1 VGYVEFIIFL
11 VVASLILTCAFDG
24 YSHVLQHMAYIL
36 DTNRRTLRTFH
47 MINYLRFDFHR
58 HSVANPNVK
67 VSQTE
72 NYTTF
77 AFDEE
82 IDGQVKRVL
91 YKAMK
96 AFDGRTIIYRDV
108 YEPFGS
114 GYKLLNRRV
123 YTLEGLYKLYL
134 SEDKKY
140 LIIQTDCYEKTL
152 IPLNPPNVQILS
164 IIVTKEQ

>member
-1 VGYVEFIIFL
+1 
-11 VVASLILTCAFDG
+11 
-24 YSHVLQHMAYIL
+24 
-36 DTNRRTLRTFH
+36 

-77 AFDEE
+77 AFNEE

-91 YKAMK
+91 YKATK
-96 AFDGRTIIYRDV
+96 PFEGRTIIYREV
-108 YEPFGS
+108 YETFGNS
-114 GYKLLNRRV
+114 YKLINRRT

-140 LIIQTDCYEKTL
+140 LIIQTDYYEKCL
-152 IPLNPPNVQILS
+152 IPVNLPNVQILS
-164 IIVTKEQ
+164 ITVTKEQ

>member
-1 VGYVEFIIFL
+1 MSYVEFIIFL
-11 VVASLILTCAFDG
+11 LVASLILTCAFDG

-36 DTNRRTLRTFH
+36 DTNRKTLRTFH

-77 AFDEE
+77 AFNEE

-91 YKAMK
+91 YKATK
-96 AFDGRTIIYRDV
+96 PFEGRTIIYREV
-108 YEPFGS
+108 YETFGNS
-114 GYKLLNRRV
+114 YKLINRRT

-140 LIIQTDCYEKTL
+140 LIIQTDYYEKCL
-152 IPLNPPNVQILS
+152 IPVNLPNVQILS
-164 IIVTKEQ
+164 ITVTKEQ

>member
-1 VGYVEFIIFL
+1 VSYVEFIIFL

-36 DTNRRTLRTFH
+36 NTNRKTLRTFH

-91 YKAMK
+91 YKVMK
-96 AFDGRTIIYRDV
+96 PFESRTIIYRDV
-108 YEPFGS
+108 YEPFGNS
-114 GYKLLNRRV
+114 YRLINRRT
-123 YTLEGLYKLYL
+123 YTLEGLYKIYL

-140 LIIQTDCYEKTL
+140 LIIQTDYYEKSL
-152 IPLNPPNVQILS
+152 IPLSLPNVQILS

>member
-1 VGYVEFIIFL
+1 MSYVEFIIFL

-36 DTNRRTLRTFH
+36 NTNRKTLRTFH

-91 YKAMK
+91 YKVMK
-96 AFDGRTIIYRDV
+96 PFESRTIIYRDV
-108 YEPFGS
+108 YEPFGNS
-114 GYKLLNRRV
+114 YRLINRRT
-123 YTLEGLYKLYL
+123 YTLEGLYKIYL

-140 LIIQTDCYEKTL
+140 LIIQTDYYEKSL
-152 IPLNPPNVQILS
+152 IPLSLPNVQILS

>member
-1 VGYVEFIIFL
+1 MSYVEFIIFL

-36 DTNRRTLRTFH
+36 DTNRKTLRTFH

-91 YKAMK
+91 YKATK
-96 AFDGRTIIYRDV
+96 PFEGRTIIYREV
-108 YEPFGS
+108 YETFGNS
-114 GYKLLNRRV
+114 YKLINRRT

-140 LIIQTDCYEKTL
+140 LIIQTDYYEKCL
-152 IPLNPPNVQILS
+152 IPVNLPNVQILS
-164 IIVTKEQ
+164 ITVTKEQ

>member
-1 VGYVEFIIFL
+1 
-11 VVASLILTCAFDG
+11 
-24 YSHVLQHMAYIL
+24 MAYIL
-36 DTNRRTLRTFH
+36 DTNRKTLRTFH

-77 AFDEE
+77 AFNEE

-91 YKAMK
+91 YKATK
-96 AFDGRTIIYRDV
+96 PFEGRTIIYREV
-108 YEPFGS
+108 YETFGNS
-114 GYKLLNRRV
+114 YKSINRRT

-140 LIIQTDCYEKTL
+140 LIIQTDYYEKCL
-152 IPLNPPNVQILS
+152 IPVNLPNVQILS
-164 IIVTKEQ
+164 ITVTKEQ

>member
-1 VGYVEFIIFL
+1 
-11 VVASLILTCAFDG
+11 
-24 YSHVLQHMAYIL
+24 
-36 DTNRRTLRTFH
+36 

-91 YKAMK
+91 YKVMK
-96 AFDGRTIIYRDV
+96 PFESRTIIYRDV
-108 YEPFGS
+108 YEPFGNS
-114 GYKLLNRRV
+114 YRLINRRT
-123 YTLEGLYKLYL
+123 YTLEGLYKIYL

-140 LIIQTDCYEKTL
+140 LIIQTDYYEKSL
-152 IPLNPPNVQILS
+152 IPLSLPNVQILS

>member
-1 VGYVEFIIFL
+1 VSYVEFIIFL
-11 VVASLILTCAFDG
+11 LVASLILTCAFDG

-36 DTNRRTLRTFH
+36 DTNRKTLRTFH

-77 AFDEE
+77 AFNEE

-91 YKAMK
+91 YKATK
-96 AFDGRTIIYRDV
+96 PFEGRTIIYREV
-108 YEPFGS
+108 YETFGNS
-114 GYKLLNRRV
+114 YKLINRRT

-140 LIIQTDCYEKTL
+140 LIIQTDYYEKCL
-152 IPLNPPNVQILS
+152 IPVNLPNVQILS
-164 IIVTKEQ
+164 ITVTKEQ

>member
-1 VGYVEFIIFL
+1 MSYVEFIIFL
-11 VVASLILTCAFDG
+11 VVASLILVCAFEG

-36 DTNRRTLRTFH
+36 DTNRKTLRTFH

-91 YKAMK
+91 YKVMK
-96 AFDGRTIIYRDV
+96 SFEGRTIIYRDV
-108 YEPFGS
+108 YETFGNS
-114 GYKLLNRRV
+114 YRLINRRT
-123 YTLEGLYKLYL
+123 YTLEGLYKIYL

-140 LIIQTDCYEKTL
+140 LIIQTDYYEKSL
-152 IPLNPPNVQILS
+152 IPLSLPNVQILS

>member
-1 VGYVEFIIFL
+1 
-11 VVASLILTCAFDG
+11 
-24 YSHVLQHMAYIL
+24 MAYIL
-36 DTNRRTLRTFH
+36 DTNRKTLRTFH

-77 AFDEE
+77 AFNEE

-91 YKAMK
+91 YKATK
-96 AFDGRTIIYRDV
+96 PFEGRTIIYREV
-108 YEPFGS
+108 YETFGNS
-114 GYKLLNRRV
+114 YKLINRRT

-140 LIIQTDCYEKTL
+140 LIIQTDYYEKCL
-152 IPLNPPNVQILS
+152 IPVNLPNVQILS
-164 IIVTKEQ
+164 ITVTKEQ